1 MFESSAPDQE
11 ARVAAARA
19 ALATV
24 QTRVGTS
31 RSVTG
36 TECWEA
42 PVLPLA
48 TGLNELLPT
57 GLRRGQAVAVEGS
70 TSLVLALVAEA
81 SREGSWAAMIGMPQ
95 VGVVAATRRGIEL
108 ARLALIPHPGSQA
121 AAVAGA
127 CIDGMDVV
135 VFGPRLALSDS
146 DRRRLAAR
154 ARERGGV
161 IISAGPWAG
170 AHMRLVV
177 ESSSWRGLGAGD
189 GRLREREMTVA
200 VSSRA
205 GGRVRRVPLTLDA
218 DTGPRR
224 STRDSVGQAAAYE
237 GAA

>member
-1 MFESSAPDQE
+1 MDVSLQSARLDK
-11 ARVAAARA
+11 ARA

-48 TGLNELLPT
+48 PALSELLPT
-57 GLRRGQAVAVEGS
+57 GLRRGQVVAVEGS

-81 SREGSWAAMIGMPQ
+81 SREGSWTAMIGMPQ
-95 VGVVAATRRGIEL
+95 VGVVAAARRGIEL
-108 ARLALIPHPGSQA
+108 ARLALVPHPGAQA
-121 AAVAGA
+121 PAVAGA

-135 VFGPRLALSDS
+135 VFGPRLALSDA
-146 DRRRLAAR
+146 DRRRLSAR

-161 IISAGPWAG
+161 IISAGPWTG
-170 AHMRLVV
+170 AHVTLTV
-177 ESSSWRGLGAGD
+177 EGTSWSGLGAGD
-189 GRLREREMTVA
+189 GRLRAREMAVA

-205 GGRVRRVPLTLDA
+205 GGQVRRVLLTLEA
-218 DTGPRR
+218 DSMPRR
-224 STRDSVGQAAAYE
+224 ESQASVGQARYE

>member
-1 MFESSAPDQE
+1 M
-11 ARVAAARA
+11 
-19 ALATV
+19 
-24 QTRVGTS
+24 
-31 RSVTG
+31 
-36 TECWEA
+36 
-42 PVLPLA
+42 LPLA
-48 TGLNELLPT
+48 PTLNEVLPA
-57 GLRRGQAVAVEGS
+57 GLRRGQVFAVEGS
-70 TSLVLALVAEA
+70 TSLVLAMVAEA

-95 VGVVAATRRGIEL
+95 VGVVAAARRGIEL

-121 AAVAGA
+121 PAVAGA

-135 VFGPRLALSDS
+135 VFGPRLALSDA

-170 AHMRLVV
+170 AHMRLAV
-177 ESSSWRGLGAGD
+177 ESASWRGLGAGD

-205 GGRVRRVPLTLDA
+205 GGQVRRVLLTLDS